1 MVAGALLQRSYGAY
15 VVLLREE
22 FGWSKAALSGVFSMQ
37 QIENGLLGPIQGQ
50 LLDKFGAKL
59 TMRVGIVMFGLG
71 LVALR
76 RIESLTAFY
85 VCFLCIA
92 VGRTLGSFFPLTV
105 VLLNWLN

>member
-1 MVAGALLQRSYGAY
+1 MSLPTFLKPKSGQKVYYGWFIVAAGFVNQMIAGALLQRSYGAY

-50 LLDKFGAKL
+50 LLDKFGPKL

-71 LVALR
+71 LV
-76 RIESLTAFY
+76 
-85 VCFLCIA
+85 
-92 VGRTLGSFFPLTV
+92 PLAAST
-105 VLLNWLN
+105 